1 MMAKNSSFSRSSSRK
16 SLVSFGAVVLLAV
29 SAASAQVATG
39 TTGID
44 ASGSFQKEMN
54 ACMTGRTQQDQDTC
68 MREARNAQADKKRG
82 VLENDASG
90 KRELQANALARCDAL
105 SGEDKAACQLRING
119 YGNTSGSV
127 AGGGVVRQVET
138 AVVPANSGAV
148 TINAQTPN
156 PVILVP
162 AQ

>member
-1 MMAKNSSFSRSSSRK
+1 MMAKNSSSTSSSRK
-16 SLVSFGAVVLLAV
+16 SVFYFAAVALLAV
-29 SAASAQVATG
+29 TAAGAQVNTG

-44 ASGSFQKEMN
+44 ASGSFQQEMN
-54 ACMTGRTQQDQDTC
+54 ACMTGRTQQDKDTC
-68 MREARNAQADKKRG
+68 MREARNAQADKSRG
-82 VLENDASG
+82 VLDTNTSN
-90 KRELQANALARCDAL
+90 KNELRANAMARCNAL
-105 SGEDKAACQLRING
+105 SGEDKTACELRIDG

-138 AVVPANSGAV
+138 VVVPATSGAV
-148 TINAQTPN
+148 IINAQTPN